1 MFPGKSRNAGQ
12 AGHSAVVIDQFAEN
26 AAGRQTGKTHHVNGG
41 FGMSAPLQHAALSG
55 AQREDMAGTTQ
66 IIRTGVLLDCSLDRR
81 HAIRCGN
88 AGCHPG
94 SGFDADGKGRL
105 LRIGIVRAHGRQLQS
120 VGVALGQA
128 QTDNAAAMADEAGHL
143 RIGQAVGGIDEIAF
157 VLAILVINHQDAPAR
172 THGCQGAFH
181 TRFPITKRS
190 QDIGGLMHHRLRPG
204 RAGRCASGHGCRARC
219 GAAAKTVLFCA
230 PHGRKTNRSLSSGLL
245 PSAPG
250 SHRYLL
256 TRTTLHGTALAG
268 SCGKP
273 PSPPVGTCTPP

>member
-1 MFPGKSRNAGQ
+1 M
-12 AGHSAVVIDQFAEN
+12 
-26 AAGRQTGKTHHVNGG
+26 AAP
-41 FGMSAPLQHAALSG
+41 FQHAAG
-55 AQREDMAGTTQ
+55 TGPQREHMAGMAQ
-66 IIRTGVLLDCSLDRR
+66 VLGTRALGHGGLDGG
-81 HAIRCGN
+81 HPVGGGN
-88 AGCHPG
+88 AGGHALG
-94 SGFDADGKGRL
+94 GLDGDGESGL
-105 LRIGIVRAHGRQLQS
+105 LGIGVVGHHGRQAQAGGAL
-120 VGVALGQA
+120 VGKAQA
-128 QTDNAAAMADEAGHL
+128 HDAAAMADEAGHL

-157 VLAILVINHQDAPAR
+157 VLAILVVHHQDAPAR

-190 QDIGGLMHHRLRPG
+190 QDIGGLMHHRLLDRPG